1 MRYLIQ
7 RRTWAAATCWQLLIA
22 LQLPRYDW
30 CRMGHRTLKDLE
42 NMSEV
47 QVDEKI
53 IPAIADLDIPL
64 VLGCKVENTRG
75 SRELVRGT
83 GRRQIIPAI
92 TDLDIPLGMGS

>member
-1 MRYLIQ
+1 
-7 RRTWAAATCWQLLIA
+7 
-22 LQLPRYDW
+22 
-30 CRMGHRTLKDLE
+30 MGYRTLEDLK

-47 QVDEKI
+47 QVDDKI